1 MKDIVIIGAGTAGL
15 TAAIY
20 ACRAG
25 KTVSFV
31 ECEAIGGQISTSPRV
46 ENYPGFESISG
57 AAFSDTLF
65 EQATKLGAELV
76 FGKVVAVKDNG
87 TTKMVVTDSNEEIKA
102 KAVIIAGGVKHR
114 HMGIEDETKYMG
126 KGVSYCAVC
135 DGAFYKGKTV
145 AVVGGG
151 NTALQSAILLAEGCE
166 KVYLIHRRDEFRAEK
181 AVVEQLSKFQNISL
195 QLSKTVKALKGEPTL
210 QEIVLTSTKDG
221 SETTLAAQGLFV
233 TIGQVPDNAIYK
245 DLVELDAAGFIV
257 ADENCLTKTPGI
269 FVAGDCRTKVV
280 RQLTTAAADGSTA
293 ALAACNYVNSL
304 SF

>member
-25 KTVSFV
+25 KTVDFV

-57 AAFSDTLF
+57 AAFSDALF
-65 EQATKLGAELV
+65 EQATKLGAELH
-76 FGKVVAVKDNG
+76 FGKVISVTDNG
-87 TTKMVVTDSNEEIKA
+87 ATKTVVTDGKETLEA

-114 HMGIEDETKYMG
+114 HMGIDDEAKFMG

-151 NTALQSAILLAEGCE
+151 NTALQSAVLLAEGCE
-166 KVYLIHRRDEFRAEK
+166 KVYLVHRRDEFRAEK
-181 AVVEQLSKFQNISL
+181 AVVEQLKKFPNIEL
-195 QLSKTVKALKGEPTL
+195 QLSKTVKGLAGEPKL
-210 QEIVLTSTKDG
+210 QEITLEDTKTG
-221 SETTLAAQGLFV
+221 AESKLAADGLFV
-233 TIGQVPDNAIYK
+233 AIGQVPDNEIYK
-245 DLVELDAAGFIV
+245 DLVDLDEAGFIK
-257 ADENCLTKTPGI
+257 ADETCLTKTAGV

-293 ALAACNYVNSL
+293 ALAACNYINSL
-304 SF
+304 

>member
-25 KTVSFV
+25 KTVDFV
-31 ECEAIGGQISTSPRV
+31 EYEAIGGQISTSPRV

-57 AAFSDTLF
+57 AAFSDALF
-65 EQATKLGAELV
+65 EQATKLGAELH
-76 FGKVVAVKDNG
+76 FGKVVSITDNG
-87 TTKMVVTDSNEEIKA
+87 ATKLVETDADETLEA

-114 HMGIEDETKYMG
+114 HMGIDDEQAYMG

-151 NTALQSAILLAEGCE
+151 NTALQSAVLLAESCE
-166 KVYLIHRRDEFRAEK
+166 KVYLVHRRDAFRAEK
-181 AVVEQLSKFQNISL
+181 AVVEQLSKFPNIEL
-195 QLSKTVKALKGEPTL
+195 QLSKTVKSLSGTPSL
-210 QEIVLTSTKDG
+210 QEITLTDTKTGAESSLKAD
-221 SETTLAAQGLFV
+221 GLFV
-233 TIGQVPDNAIYK
+233 AIGQVPDNAIYA
-245 DLVELDAAGFIV
+245 DFVDLDAAGFIV
-257 ADENCLTKTPGI
+257 ADESCLTKTAGI
-269 FVAGDCRTKVV
+269 FVAGDCRTKTV

-293 ALAACNYVNSL
+293 ALAACNYINAL
-304 SF
+304 